1 MKLVQ
6 RVVLEVVA
14 SRIVVSDTVGVVTMS
29 FKSHLTKAT
38 RFWFYDATSIA
49 LFCPSTTRSLEDK
62 T

>member
-6 RVVLEVVA
+6 RIVREVVA
-14 SRIVVSDTVGVVTMS
+14 SRIVVSDAVGVVTMS
-29 FKSHLTKAT
+29 LKSHLTEAPG
-38 RFWFYDATSIA
+38 FWFYDATSIA